1 MIYPRAVSDGQF
13 YSPPESIAGD
23 VLLVSTDVFLF
34 ISLQYSLS
42 VCVCVFLQLLFETHI
57 DFVSKLVSAGS
68 EEDLDEEGLGRRAVT
83 AQVAASVWGTCTPC
97 SALLHHMI
105 MTDDYLLLPLFVPG
119 EGVCQ
124 TGSRGHVCGGADP
137 SPGGQLEVW
146 EKQRERLI

>member
-83 AQVAASVWGTCTPC
+83 AQVAASV
-97 SALLHHMI
+97 
-105 MTDDYLLLPLFVPG
+105 
-119 EGVCQ
+119 
-124 TGSRGHVCGGADP
+124 
-137 SPGGQLEVW
+137 
-146 EKQRERLI
+146 